1 MTATPRCATLVLH
14 NTKAN
19 LIMTQL
25 LLIDD
30 DIELCKLLQEY
41 LITEGFNVDMA
52 HDGEQGYLASQRK
65 IYDAIVLDVMLPIF
79 NGVEVLR
86 KLRDTL
92 STKLIPVLMLTAK
105 GDTIDRIIGLEIGAD
120 DYLAKPC
127 NPRELV
133 ARLRAILRRSHS
145 PNEQHIESDSIEVD
159 DLTLQRSN
167 RRVSYDNR
175 DVALTGAEFTVLEL
189 LMRSKGEVISK
200 ERLTEQALGRKLTPY
215 DRSIDVHVSNI
226 RKKLAVYGAS
236 KELIINIRGSGYM
249 LTSL

>member
-1 MTATPRCATLVLH
+1 MS
-14 NTKAN
+14 
-19 LIMTQL
+19 QL

-41 LITEGFNVDMA
+41 LITEGFSVDMA
-52 HDGEQGYLASQRK
+52 HDGEQGYIASQSK
-65 IYDAIVLDVMLPIF
+65 AYDAIVLDVMLPIF
-79 NGVEVLR
+79 NGVEVLK

-145 PNEQHIESDSIEVD
+145 PNEQLTDSDMVTVD
-159 DLTLQRSN
+159 NLVLQKSN
-167 RRVSYDNR
+167 RRVNYNNSN
-175 DVALTGAEFTVLEL
+175 VALTGAEFTVLEL
-189 LMRSKGEVISK
+189 LMRSQGQVISK
-200 ERLTEQALGRKLTPY
+200 ECLTERALGRKLTPY

-226 RKKLAVYGAS
+226 RKKLTASGAS

-249 LTSL
+249 LTSM